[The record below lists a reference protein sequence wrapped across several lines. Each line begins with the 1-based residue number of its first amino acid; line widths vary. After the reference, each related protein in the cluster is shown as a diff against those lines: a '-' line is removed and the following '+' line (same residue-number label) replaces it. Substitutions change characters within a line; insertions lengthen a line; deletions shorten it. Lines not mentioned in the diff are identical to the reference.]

1 MPEHPLKLNERIELP
16 PLGCLVRRDFDFSY
30 TLFIMPFLH
39 AIYEFFIIIIWQD
52 WFAFLGNGSDF
63 NFTLAGEA
71 VFPNSGAP
79 TVDNNYGFCQV
90 SVSDMHL
97 SVTLLRYVFV
107 CSSCCF
113 CCVLTAWYQSLVKL

>member
-1 MPEHPLKLNERIELP
+1 MLYIYLLI
-16 PLGCLVRRDFDFSY
+16 
-30 TLFIMPFLH
+30 LF
-39 AIYEFFIIIIWQD
+39 WQD

-79 TVDNNYGFCQV
+79 TVNNNYGFCQV

-97 SVTLLRYVFV
+97 FVAVVIVVVVVLSSVISFV
-107 CSSCCF
+107 S
-113 CCVLTAWYQSLVKL
+113 VIG